1 MEQRLTIHFV
11 DNDSRARAEKA
22 RIAYASGHHAEVY
35 SDLQELI
42 IIKPE
47 SGILMVTDRI
57 ISGDPEEI
65 MARLGAAGISLP
77 LVVTSEQPTVEKV
90 VQTMKAGVLDYL
102 KTPFTQQQFD
112 DVMARIALEAEAH
125 MEARR
130 TLIEARQRISHL
142 SKREREVLDWLA
154 EGNSNKAIA
163 RALNI
168 SPRTVE
174 IHRANMMEKLGTHH
188 SAEAVRLRI
197 EAQLEE
203 NAARQGEEELP
214 PQVTAMRRSPGSIF
228 AR

>member
-1 MEQRLTIHFV
+1 MTIHFV

-42 IIKPE
+42 TIKPDN
-47 SGILMVTDRI
+47 GVLMVTDRVI
-57 ISGDPEEI
+57 AGDPEHVME
-65 MARLGAAGISLP
+65 RLGEAGISLP
-77 LVVTSEQPTVEKV
+77 LVVTSDQPAVQAV
-90 VQTMKAGVLDYL
+90 VRTMKAGALDYL
-102 KTPFTQQQFD
+102 KTPFDQDRFA
-112 DVMARIALEAEAH
+112 DVMHRLALEASSH

-130 TLIEARQRISHL
+130 KLIEARGRIAQL

-163 RALNI
+163 RALDI

-174 IHRANMMEKLGTHH
+174 IHRANMMDKLGTNH

-203 NAARQGEEELP
+203 NAARQPKAEEAARSAP
-214 PQVTAMRRSPGSIF
+214 SMRRSNGAAF
-228 AR
+228 L